1 MKKNRLQKNNW
12 LVFCLLILCTQ
23 SLLSQT
29 IEKWYVNMPDIL
41 NPTLTKQNRLELLEY
56 HKAGQG
62 DSVTNRFGHQAYLVS
77 VDTLQQQIV
86 VKNTPGSRFEMKILH
101 PEDSTTVIGVI
112 RTVCAPVCM
121 STVEFYDTAWHL
133 IPLQFNMPKAIEWVD
148 LKSIPAGK
156 IDINWVKN
164 LMDISFISLSFS
176 NKGQFLIAKNNTL
189 DFLSED
195 DRKVVAPYVS
205 NRTILFELSGR
216 TWQRIQP

>member
-12 LVFCLLILCTQ
+12 LVFCLLILFAQ
-23 SLLSQT
+23 PLLSQT
-29 IEKWYVNMPDIL
+29 IEKCYVNMPDIL

-62 DSVTNRFGHQAYLVS
+62 DSVTNRFGHLAYLVS

-86 VKNTPGSRFEMKILH
+86 VKNTPSSRLEMKILH
-101 PEDSTTVIGVI
+101 LEDNTTVIGVI

-148 LKSIPAGK
+148 LKGIPAEK
-156 IDINWVKN
+156 TDINWVKN

-176 NKGQFLIAKNNTL
+176 NKGQFLIAKNNTF
-189 DFLSED
+189 DFLSEE
-195 DRKVVAPYVS
+195 DRKVVAPYV
-205 NRTILFELSGR
+205 NGRTILFKLGGR